1 MSKKEKFIKST
12 TTNWAENQ
20 FSTDTLFLLN
30 SFNQVFARI
39 WQKNRFMDYIFCIR
53 DIIEV
58 KVQFFVQI
66 IQTKCWSSHWIA
78 IKFIASGKKTKSY

>member
-1 MSKKEKFIKST
+1 
-12 TTNWAENQ
+12 
-20 FSTDTLFLLN
+20 
-30 SFNQVFARI
+30 
-39 WQKNRFMDYIFCIR
+39 MDYIFCIR